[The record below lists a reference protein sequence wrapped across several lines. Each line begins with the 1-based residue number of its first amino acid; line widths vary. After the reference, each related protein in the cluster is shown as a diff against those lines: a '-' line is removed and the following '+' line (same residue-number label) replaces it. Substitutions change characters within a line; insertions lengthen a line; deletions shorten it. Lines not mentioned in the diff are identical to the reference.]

1 MNISPSTQK
10 GVSLLITLIMLMV
23 ISMIGVS
30 AVRMSSQDLMIA
42 SNEQQQM
49 LVNQTS
55 ESSRRE
61 VVSFYN
67 LFQWLEEGTI
77 PASRVHT
84 LDSGEI
90 KTTIALTQG
99 IDYPC
104 LGQSGEAMSIGA
116 GMNKCRAYNFSV
128 KSKLQGTGAI
138 AERFK
143 SEGKELPRVQGT
155 LTDR

>member
-1 MNISPSTQK
+1 MNINPKKQD
-10 GVSLLITLIMLMV
+10 GVSLLITLIILLV

-49 LVNQTS
+49 LVNQAS
-55 ESSRRE
+55 ESSGRE
-61 VVSFYN
+61 AVNFYN

-77 PASRVHT
+77 PASRTHT
-84 LDSGEI
+84 LESGEI

-104 LGQSGEAMSIGA
+104 LGQSGEAMSLGV
-116 GMNKCRAYNFSV
+116 GVNKCRAYRFQV
-128 KSKLQGTGAI
+128 KSRLQGTGAI
-138 AERFK
+138 AERDK
-143 SEGKELPRVQGT
+143 SEGKELPSLQ
-155 LTDR
+155 

>member
-1 MNISPSTQK
+1 MNISPKNQQ
-10 GVSLLITLIMLMV
+10 GVSLLITLIMLLV

-49 LVNQTS
+49 LVSQAS

-67 LFQWLEEGTI
+67 LFLWLEDGTI
-77 PASRVHT
+77 PASRTHT
-84 LDSGEI
+84 LESGEI

-104 LGQSGEAMSIGA
+104 LGQAGGAMSLGV
-116 GMNKCRAYNFSV
+116 GMNKCRAYNFQV
-128 KSKLQGTGAI
+128 KSRLQGTGAI
-138 AERFK
+138 AERYK
-143 SEGKELPRVQGT
+143 SEGKELPSLQ
-155 LTDR
+155 